1 VDVGSYC
8 AGDRLASEE
17 RRLFPGGR
25 RMGVGRGL
33 LRIGLRNGFGF
44 LIAKSEELENTIEER
59 GIVHSRARSQGLLV
73 NDNR

>member
-44 LIAKSEELENTIEER
+44 LIAKSEELEPSVA
-59 GIVHSRARSQGLLV
+59 GKYH
-73 NDNR
+73 